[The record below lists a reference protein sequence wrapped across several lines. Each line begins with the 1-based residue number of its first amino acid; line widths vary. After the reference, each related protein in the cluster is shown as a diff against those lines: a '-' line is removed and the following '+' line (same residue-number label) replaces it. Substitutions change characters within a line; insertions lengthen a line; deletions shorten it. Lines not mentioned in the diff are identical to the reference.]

1 MLRKGNINMIFAI
14 LKKIIQK
21 YSFIRTLLY
30 PAITFRR
37 LFIKQYL
44 KQQVQ
49 RQLVDNLCE
58 LVGMDLVITVPEF
71 EGKFIIC
78 PRSDIFFRILSTKV
92 YEPELVKLSLRFLD
106 RKKDV
111 IDVGANIG
119 FYSVLFAKNLSSDN
133 RVIAIEPTKEGI
145 KRLRHNLLLN
155 EVNQTV
161 EVFEGAASDN
171 NMDALIETIEGKE
184 EYSSLGDIKYPGLE
198 NERAIKD
205 KVKCITLDS
214 LVKEKQL
221 SPGFLKI
228 DVEGSEYLV
237 MQGARNTLSTFR
249 PVILSEVCEEYLQK
263 SGTSV
268 KAVIQLIQSCKYDVF
283 DVNNPLSPI
292 SRKTAKYPVSTNIL
306 CIPKEFKIKSLQ

>member
-1 MLRKGNINMIFAI
+1 
-14 LKKIIQK
+14 
-21 YSFIRTLLY
+21 
-30 PAITFRR
+30 
-37 LFIKQYL
+37 
-44 KQQVQ
+44 
-49 RQLVDNLCE
+49 
-58 LVGMDLVITVPEF
+58 MDLVITVPDF
-71 EGKFIIC
+71 QGKFIIC
-78 PRSDIFFRILSTKV
+78 PRSDIFLRILSTKV
-92 YEPELVKLSLRFLD
+92 YEPELVKLSLQFLD
-106 RKKDV
+106 GKKDV

-119 FYSVLFAKNLSSDN
+119 FYSVLFAKNLSSNN

-145 KRLRHNLLLN
+145 KRLRYNLLLN

-161 EVFEGAASDN
+161 EVFEGAASNN
-171 NMDALIETIEGKE
+171 NMDALLETIEGKE

-198 NERAIKD
+198 NERVIKD

-237 MQGARNTLSTFR
+237 LQGARNTLSTFR

-268 KAVIQLIQSCKYDVF
+268 KAVIQFIQSCKYDVF
-283 DVNNPLSPI
+283 DVSSPLSPI

-306 CIPKEFKIKSLQ
+306 CIPKEFKRKSLQ